1 MVTESNPLSLPTQV
15 ASSFYEFKTK
25 QFLEMA
31 ALGMTQGTL
40 WDVRESVTGG
50 IILVKEDGGIVCY
63 HLFDKE
69 DFQNHLFRQSLF
81 DTPSTSRHSRSEIVK
96 TIDGKYRISV
106 AIQIRLEKAASA

>member
-1 MVTESNPLSLPTQV
+1 MKR
-15 ASSFYEFKTK
+15 AF
-25 QFLEMA
+25 
-31 ALGMTQGTL
+31 
-40 WDVRESVTGG
+40 TGG

-69 DFQNHLFRQSLF
+69 DFENHLFRQSLF

-106 AIQIRLEKAASA
+106 AIQIRLEKATST